1 MSDEISKHGRFTY
14 ISISKIR
21 CEVHVLALFL
31 VVVMDFFVALRPLAL
46 GFSALKGGGLH
57 L

>member
-1 MSDEISKHGRFTY
+1 MLDEMSKPAKFTY

-31 VVVMDFFVALRPLAL
+31 VVVVDFFVALRALVL
-46 GFSALKGGGLH
+46 GFSSLKGGRLH